1 MTTIASDPEL
11 DALRAVIAAD
21 LPAYLADL
29 EHLVNIDCG
38 SYTPAGVDEVG
49 ALDRAASSRAS
60 ARASTIG
67 RIPRAATA
75 TRSSARSRAAPARRA
90 SCSSATWTR
99 CSIPGPRPRARSASR
114 MASPTARASPT

>member
-49 ALDRAASSRAS
+49 AWTGRFLEGLGRDRRAS
-60 ARASTIG
+60 AGPRRPVRRHG
-67 RIPRAATA
+67 RRHVRGSRRGAAGPA
-75 TRSSARSRAAPARRA
+75 HRPHGHGLRSRARR
-90 SCSSATWTR
+90 
-99 CSIPGPRPRARSASR
+99 PPARSASR
-114 MASPTARASPT
+114 TAWPTGRASPT